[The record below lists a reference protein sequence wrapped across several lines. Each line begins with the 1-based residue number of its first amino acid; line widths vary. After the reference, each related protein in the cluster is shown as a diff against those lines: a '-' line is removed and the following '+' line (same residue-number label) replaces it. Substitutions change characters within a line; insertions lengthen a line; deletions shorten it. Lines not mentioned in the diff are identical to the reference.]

1 MISSNREPSRD
12 DREATEMVTLGFP
25 IERFLSHGGGSG
37 FLFLLIILGSAW
49 LFLDEVNIGL
59 VH

>member
-1 MISSNREPSRD
+1 
-12 DREATEMVTLGFP
+12 MVTLGFP